1 MSKLYPTDVGIVDT
15 DIELHTKLATNTLS
29 EDIENIATY
38 LINEE
43 DLCKIETVTHKHINQ
58 YKLIPKDTYYKKAR
72 NKATI
77 ASAKA
82 RSQGKKG
89 LLIDMNSYKRERSE
103 LSTHSTHL
111 SHYPIPTDSLE
122 IKDSTVQSLQSFLG
136 TVGS

>member
-43 DLCKIETVTHKHINQ
+43 ELCKIETVAHKHINQ
-58 YKLIPKDTYYKKAR
+58 YKLIPKDTYYKNAR
-72 NKATI
+72 SKATI

-82 RSQGKKG
+82 RSKGKKG
-89 LLIDMNSYKRERSE
+89 LLIDMDSYKRERSE
-103 LSTHSTHL
+103 LSISSKSYNSSSSEL
-111 SHYPIPTDSLE
+111 SSQCP
-122 IKDSTVQSLQSFLG
+122 SLQEY
-136 TVGS
+136 